1 MLLCTSMFLLVHPP
15 QARIPH
21 ILQWCLLF
29 VVVKRSSQ
37 SMQAEVEESDAHWCF
52 FTPEKRWWAYW
63 IRQALGIDLDFHS
76 NLPDLKMS
84 RRPGFRMASS

>member
-1 MLLCTSMFLLVHPP
+1 
-15 QARIPH
+15 
-21 ILQWCLLF
+21 
-29 VVVKRSSQ
+29 
-37 SMQAEVEESDAHWCF
+37 MQAEVEESDAHWCF